1 MKADLKI
8 NKVNGPWYVGQGHCL
23 LYIYCDDLVYRTC
36 FLVLFQDVE
45 KCIAIMED
53 LAILPVNLTI
63 LKKNPDI
70 MNTIKKV
77 QCKVID

>member
-1 MKADLKI
+1 MFSVAF
-8 NKVNGPWYVGQGHCL
+8 W
-23 LYIYCDDLVYRTC
+23 
-36 FLVLFQDVE
+36 FQDVE

-77 QCKVID
+77 QCKVIDSLSKVFSLWSDIRPLNVLI